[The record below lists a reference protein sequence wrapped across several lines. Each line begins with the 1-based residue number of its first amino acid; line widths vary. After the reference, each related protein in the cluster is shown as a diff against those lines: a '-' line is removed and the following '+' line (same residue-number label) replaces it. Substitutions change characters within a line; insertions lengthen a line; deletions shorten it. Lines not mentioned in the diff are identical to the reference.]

1 MALVDATESES
12 PVVQAIQL
20 IVIVVALM
28 WVIEAVDGLV
38 MDNRLDQHGIVPRS
52 WGGLDGILWAP
63 FLHGGFGHLLANTIP
78 FVALGWFIAL
88 DGFRRWL
95 AVTVFVMVVGGVATW
110 LLARS
115 AVHIGASGLVFGYA
129 GFLLVAGF
137 VEKSVKGIVV
147 SIIVGVLF
155 GGMVLRGI
163 TPVSSWVSWES
174 HLFGLVAG
182 VLAAFAIATPES
194 ERIAG

>member
-1 MALVDATESES
+1 MALVDPAESES
-12 PVVQAIQL
+12 PLVQAIQL
-20 IVIVVALM
+20 IVVVVALI
-28 WVIEAVDGLV
+28 WLVEVIDSLF
-38 MDNRLDQHGIVPRS
+38 MDNGLDQHGIVPRS

-63 FLHGGFGHLLANTIP
+63 FLHGGFGHVLANTIP
-78 FVALGWFIAL
+78 FVVLGWFIAIE
-88 DGFRRWL
+88 GARRWL
-95 AVTVFVMVVGGVATW
+95 LVTLFVIVGGGAATW
-110 LLARS
+110 LLARN

-137 VEKSVKGIVV
+137 VEKSIKGIAVAIV
-147 SIIVGVLF
+147 VGVLF

-174 HLFGLVAG
+174 HLFGLGAG

-194 ERIAG
+194 ERLAA